1 MIDKHSLFELI
12 AGGENS
18 TVEFKRKSPSPQK
31 LAKEISALANTK
43 GGYLFLGVDD
53 DGSICGVHSEKT
65 SMDEILTACE
75 FHLDPE
81 PVYEMGVIN
90 HKKKYIVVAH
100 IQQSKNK
107 PHRVIFEDI
116 ENKKNVKRAYIRIGE
131 KSVEASSE
139 MARLMRYQNKDSGKD
154 LKINVGEKE
163 KRLFVYLEKHERIT
177 VKDYCNL
184 VNIGKRTAERSLV
197 ALVRA
202 GTMQIHN
209 DTTRDYFTLV

>member
-1 MIDKHSLFELI
+1 MLDKSSLFELI
-12 AGGENS
+12 AGGETS

-53 DGSICGVHSEKT
+53 DGSVCGIHSEKT
-65 SMDEILTACE
+65 SMDEIQTACQ

-81 PVYEMGVIN
+81 PVYELGVIN
-90 HKKKYIVVAH
+90 YKKKYIVVAN
-100 IQQSKNK
+100 IPQSKNK
-107 PHRVIFEDI
+107 PHRVIVEDT
-116 ENKKNVKRAYIRIGE
+116 ENKKNIKRAYIRIGE

-139 MARLMRYQNKDSGKD
+139 MARLMSYQNKDSGKE
-154 LKINVGEKE
+154 LKINFGEKE

-177 VKDYCNL
+177 VKDYCKL
-184 VNIGKRTAERSLV
+184 VNTSKRTAERSLI

-202 GTMQIHN
+202 GTIQIHN
-209 DTTRDYFTLV
+209 DTIRDYFTLI